1 MAISYVGGQVGVNTL
16 TIPTHQVGDLIIAFA
31 YRDGNNTAPT
41 VPNGWT
47 LIGTASG
54 GNSNS
59 SVACYKIAQSTSET
73 FGTFTNATSVLC
85 HVYRGA
91 KDVGGQNSNGAQS
104 TTVNYPA
111 VTMQVTDGSSWVVGF
126 AGHRSV
132 NTNLQNPPTGM
143 VLRTPVLDATDE
155 AAGFD
160 TDGGV
165 TQWNSTNVS
174 IGGTSSGWRS
184 RTIELLA
191 LNAYSLTAETSTF
204 SLSFS
209 QVDTNRSYAI
219 TFENGSFAINGQ
231 SVNYQLGKSISVEFG
246 AFSVSGQAVDFET
259 SKSVSVTSAEYVL
272 NGNTAQITAQRS
284 ISSENGLFELNG
296 QESQIN
302 AQRKASAQYGEF
314 ALVGQNATITADG
327 QIGYTLLA
335 GFGQVTLTG
344 QSVQI
349 RKTAKPTTQGSVK
362 RKPVF
367 TPPDYRE
374 QIMRED
380 EMILMFVNEMMKGIK
395 I

>member
-31 YRDGNNTAPT
+31 YRDGSTTAPT
-41 VPNGWT
+41 VPSGWT
-47 LIGTASG
+47 VIGSASG
-54 GNSNS
+54 GNQNS

-91 KDVGGQNSNGAQS
+91 KDVGGENSNGGQS

-111 VTMQVTDGSSWVVGF
+111 VTMQVADGSSWVVGF
-126 AGHRSV
+126 AGHRST
-132 NTNLQNPPTGM
+132 NTNLQNPPSGM
-143 VLRTPVLDATDE
+143 VLRTPVQDATDE

-165 TQWNSTNVS
+165 TGWSSTNVS
-174 IGGTSSGWRS
+174 VGGTSSGWRS

-191 LNAYSLTAETSTF
+191 LNDYSLTAETSTF

-209 QVDTNRSYAI
+209 QVNTNRSYAI

-246 AFSVSGQAVDFET
+246 AFSVNGQ
-259 SKSVSVTSAEYVL
+259 
-272 NGNTAQITAQRS
+272 TAQITAHRS
-284 ISSENGLFELNG
+284 LVGDYGQFVLNG

-302 AQRKASAQYGEF
+302 AQRKALAEMGQF
-314 ALVGQNATITADG
+314 ALNGQNVTISKDG
-327 QIGYTLLA
+327 AVGFSILA
-335 GFGQVTLTG
+335 EFGQVTLTG
-344 QSVQI
+344 NSVQI
-349 RKTAKPTTQGSVK
+349 TKTTKPTTGGAVK
-362 RKPVF
+362 RKQPVF

-374 QIMRED
+374 QIMKED

-395 I
+395 L